1 MDMSP
6 ANPVRSERKQPQWT
20 VHGSSSLPLADC
32 EDRSSTMSQEAPTAY
47 RVLARKY
54 RPETFAAL
62 IGQEALVRTLS
73 NALEMKRLA
82 HAFVLTGVRG
92 IGKTSTARLLAK
104 GLNCIGV
111 NGSGKETLEP
121 CGSCE
126 PCTAIGAGRHVDVLE
141 IDAASHTGVDDA
153 REIIEGVGYRPVSA
167 RYKIYIID
175 EVHMMSKSAF
185 NALLKTLEEPPEAV
199 KFIFATTEIRK
210 VPVTI
215 LSRCQRYDLRRV
227 SADMLEEH
235 LQKICDQEGITYD
248 AAALRT
254 IAVAAE
260 GSVRDALSMLD
271 QAAAM
276 TADKLVEG
284 AVNEMLGRPGRGE
297 SLGILQAIFAGDAA
311 AALLQFARVHKNGAE
326 AEMVVADLLNII
338 HQASLAAA
346 GADLADLIESERP
359 GIAALGDLG
368 IAKLGRAWQMLLR
381 GHEEVSKAPNPA
393 AAFEMLVIRLAHT
406 ANMPTPGDILQ
417 KLPNAP
423 HTRVKETSAATKGS
437 TAPPAES
444 VQQSS
449 APLEAEP
456 VAHPTTS
463 MHMSGNGGQ
472 QQALADNMP
481 PDIESHLAG
490 ILPAEAHPGEITP
503 AEPPPKDV
511 AAPSITSLADI
522 ATLAEAKDEM
532 LLAARVRTHLR
543 LVALHPGS
551 LEVALTERA
560 PDSLIGD
567 LAKYLTEWTGQRWL
581 VSISDGPGG
590 KTLAEERTEQA
601 DALKS
606 EITETPL
613 VKTILTLFP
622 GSKIEAIKPSD
633 AATHNGNLHIN
644 AGNEP
649 PMTDGENGE

>member
-1 MDMSP
+1 MS
-6 ANPVRSERKQPQWT
+6 
-20 VHGSSSLPLADC
+20 H
-32 EDRSSTMSQEAPTAY
+32 EAPPAY

-346 GADLADLIESERP
+346 GAVARLQDH
-359 GIAALGDLG
+359 
-368 IAKLGRAWQMLLR
+368 GR
-381 GHEEVSKAPNPA
+381 V
-393 AAFEMLVIRLAHT
+393 
-406 ANMPTPGDILQ
+406 D
-417 KLPNAP
+417 
-423 HTRVKETSAATKGS
+423 
-437 TAPPAES
+437 
-444 VQQSS
+444 
-449 APLEAEP
+449 
-456 VAHPTTS
+456 
-463 MHMSGNGGQ
+463 
-472 QQALADNMP
+472 QQARRPLR
-481 PDIESHLAG
+481 E
-490 ILPAEAHPGEITP
+490 
-503 AEPPPKDV
+503 
-511 AAPSITSLADI
+511 
-522 ATLAEAKDEM
+522 
-532 LLAARVRTHLR
+532 AARYKV
-543 LVALHPGS
+543 
-551 LEVALTERA
+551 
-560 PDSLIGD
+560 
-567 LAKYLTEWTGQRWL
+567 
-581 VSISDGPGG
+581 
-590 KTLAEERTEQA
+590 
-601 DALKS
+601 
-606 EITETPL
+606 
-613 VKTILTLFP
+613 
-622 GSKIEAIKPSD
+622 
-633 AATHNGNLHIN
+633 
-644 AGNEP
+644 
-649 PMTDGENGE
+649 

>member
-590 KTLAEERTEQA
+590 KTLAEERAEQA
-601 DALKS
+601 DALKY

-613 VKTILTLFP
+613 VKTILMLFP

-649 PMTDGENGE
+649 PMTDEENGE